1 MFHPISKPFFLQAT
15 AFAVG
20 MSRSSV
26 LNVTLHHDGCC
37 ILFVRTQV
45 TDSGAWYGTTCV
57 ATEQVEQLG
66 TSPQLFAVSLTLA
79 AWDY

>member
-1 MFHPISKPFFLQAT
+1 MMAAVFF
-15 AFAVG
+15 
-20 MSRSSV
+20 
-26 LNVTLHHDGCC
+26 
-37 ILFVRTQV
+37 FVRTQV

-66 TSPQLFAVSLTLA
+66 TSPQLFAVSLTFA